1 MATVPD
7 LKVRFSD
14 LQTEILKSVQLLEK
28 RIQDLF
34 DHIPQIPALQSQPGV
49 TQTATLSQSWSIPE
63 LVETLESK
71 NKELEETMNEME
83 VEAEDTNRALDLE
96 KAKVVMFTKEV
107 DQLKQTIK
115 NLKEKDLKT
124 FDLSSM
130 PHLELSFQME
140 ETPTDCS
147 SCESKTKN
155 FLNEIDHYRINQTSL
170 ENTIQT
176 LQSVQLRYLNQK

>member
-7 LKVRFSD
+7 LKVRFSN
-14 LQTEILKSVQLLEK
+14 LQTEILKSVRLLEN

-34 DHIPQIPALQSQPGV
+34 EHIPQIPALQSQPGV
-49 TQTATLSQSWSIPE
+49 AQTAIVSQSWSIPE

-83 VEAEDTNRALDLE
+83 VEAEDTNRALDME

-107 DQLKQTIK
+107 DQLKHTIK
-115 NLKEKDLKT
+115 ELKEKDLKT

-130 PHLELSFQME
+130 PHLEMSFQMD
-140 ETPTDCS
+140 ETPIDCS
-147 SCESKTKN
+147 SLESKIKY
-155 FLNEIDHYRINQTSL
+155 LLSEIDHYRINQTSF

-176 LQSVQLRYLNQK
+176 LRSVQL